1 MQPTCN
7 IAFKEWAAVCVAL
20 ADGRQTISLR
30 KGGIHEEFQGFRIA
44 AHQGFWFYPTNF
56 HQQAEDLTSDAGRYI
71 ERAAAIRPP
80 PGQIGLRLFAELQWV
95 TELTT
100 VESALRLADRH
111 IWSEATVRKR
121 FAYKQ
126 PGLYLLG
133 VRVFSLRT
141 PILIRESAKMAG
153 CRSWVTLPEPISTEE
168 LEPVLTDSLY
178 WAQAKAIHAAL
189 A

>member
-1 MQPTCN
+1 MQPTCI

-20 ADGRQTISLR
+20 ADGRQTIILR
-30 KGGIHEEFQGFRIA
+30 KGGIHEEFSVRVAAAQGL
-44 AHQGFWFYPTNF
+44 WFYPTNF

-71 ERAAAIRPP
+71 ERASAIRPP
-80 PGQIGLRLFAELQWV
+80 PGHIGLQLFAELQWV

-100 VESALRLADRH
+100 EEKALRLPDWH
-111 IWSEATVRKR
+111 ILSEATVRKR

-133 VRVFSLRT
+133 VRVFALRT
-141 PILIRESAKMAG
+141 PILVPESAQMAG
-153 CRSWVTLPEPISTEE
+153 CRSWVTLPEPISTAG
-168 LEPVLTDSLY
+168 LEPVLTHSLY
-178 WAQAKAIHAAL
+178 LTQARAILAAL